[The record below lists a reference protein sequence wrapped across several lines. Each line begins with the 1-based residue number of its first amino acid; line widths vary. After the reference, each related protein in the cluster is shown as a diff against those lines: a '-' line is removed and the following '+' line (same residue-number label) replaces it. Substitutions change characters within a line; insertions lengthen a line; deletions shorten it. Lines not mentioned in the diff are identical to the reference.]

1 MSKVTK
7 TSSCEEL
14 MNYFDEVID
23 IRLEKD
29 NPLPVD
35 LEDVWRLGFFTKN
48 ECVKTMLA
56 SDMFWENEDY
66 IQVEANS
73 SDLDENGQPVKN
85 YHISIGCLTFLILN
99 KYLPSRMMFEA
110 VKQHRQVQLIR

>member
-48 ECVKTMLA
+48 E
-56 SDMFWENEDY
+56 
-66 IQVEANS
+66 
-73 SDLDENGQPVKN
+73 
-85 YHISIGCLTFLILN
+85 
-99 KYLPSRMMFEA
+99 
-110 VKQHRQVQLIR
+110 